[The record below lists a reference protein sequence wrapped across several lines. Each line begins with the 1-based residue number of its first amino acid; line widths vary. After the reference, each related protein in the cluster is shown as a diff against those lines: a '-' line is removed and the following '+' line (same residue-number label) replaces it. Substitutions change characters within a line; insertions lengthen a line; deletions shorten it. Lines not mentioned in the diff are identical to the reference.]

1 MNTHIKEEG
10 ENDGHYW
17 DLMLV
22 YIPIK
27 NQFLRRLKFSYFLSS
42 GNMVGNYFLI
52 FIFLFNFLANKI
64 TKAIC
69 GKDYVIVGKDILV
82 DDDQDEQKIQE

>member
-1 MNTHIKEEG
+1 
-10 ENDGHYW
+10 
-17 DLMLV
+17 
-22 YIPIK
+22 
-27 NQFLRRLKFSYFLSS
+27 
-42 GNMVGNYFLI
+42 MVGNYFLI

-82 DDDQDEQKIQE
+82 DDD